1 MKVSCIYQLIY
12 NFISKSKVMKIAN
25 KSSVMQQ
32 KNGQM
37 ILTIPKAIAE
47 AMRLK
52 KGEEIEWIFDK
63 GDVIVRRV

>member
-1 MKVSCIYQLIY
+1 
-12 NFISKSKVMKIAN
+12 MKIAN